1 MKGKEAAESIDEMG
15 GYMDILNL
23 HEPLEMKG
31 IVDEERCKGENGEH
45 CHFPLFLASKPTFC
59 CFIPQKVQE
68 GVLLPLI

>member
-31 IVDEERCKGENGEH
+31 IVDEERCKEDNGEH
-45 CHFPLFLASKPTFC
+45 RHFPLFPSSKPSQYIT
-59 CFIPQKVQE
+59 IPSKTMH
-68 GVLLPLI
+68 